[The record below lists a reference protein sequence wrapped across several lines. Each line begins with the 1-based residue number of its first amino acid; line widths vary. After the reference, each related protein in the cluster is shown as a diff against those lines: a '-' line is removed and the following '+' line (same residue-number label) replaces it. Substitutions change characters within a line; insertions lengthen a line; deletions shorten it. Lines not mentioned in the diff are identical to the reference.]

1 MRFRLRARN
10 LFQTGDLERM
20 VTVVVKGVG
29 GLDNI
34 RVTQASFDSLT
45 ISLYDPTK
53 LRPSRFR
60 SLGVFRIYDT
70 RSGFRI
76 NLGAGSIMV
85 KNEIEKQIRSTVR

>member
-1 MRFRLRARN
+1 MA
-10 LFQTGDLERM
+10 
-20 VTVVVKGVG
+20 VVIKGVG

-34 RVTQASFDSLT
+34 RVTEATFDSLT
-45 ISLYDPTK
+45 ISLYDPSR

-70 RSGFRI
+70 RAGYRI
-76 NLGAGSIMV
+76 NLGAGSVMI